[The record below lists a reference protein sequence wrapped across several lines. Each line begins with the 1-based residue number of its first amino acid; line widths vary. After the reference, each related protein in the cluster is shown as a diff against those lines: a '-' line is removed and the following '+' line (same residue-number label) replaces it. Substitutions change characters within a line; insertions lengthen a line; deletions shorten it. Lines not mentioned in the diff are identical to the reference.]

1 MRALWIACAI
11 ACSGRSDRPPP
22 AQPVVPPVVPAD
34 AAVDAPPLDQDL
46 PRLAERSLAMYQ
58 DLVAA
63 FSASGQDCA
72 AAITR
77 MHELGDRYRDVT
89 TANAKVLHDGR
100 AKQLQAA
107 LAPHSAELDAAA
119 AAVVHSAVVSSCAQ
133 DRAFSRAFDELV
145 APPP

>member
-1 MRALWIACAI
+1 MRALLIACAI

-22 AQPVVPPVVPAD
+22 AQPVAPVVVVD

-46 PRLAERSLAMYQ
+46 PRLAERSLAMFK

-72 AAITR
+72 AAIAK

-89 TANAKVLHDGR
+89 LANAKVLHDGR

-119 AAVVHSAVVSSCAQ
+119 AAVVHSAVVSSCAE
-133 DRAFSRAFDELV
+133 DRAFSKAFDELV
-145 APPP
+145 SPPP